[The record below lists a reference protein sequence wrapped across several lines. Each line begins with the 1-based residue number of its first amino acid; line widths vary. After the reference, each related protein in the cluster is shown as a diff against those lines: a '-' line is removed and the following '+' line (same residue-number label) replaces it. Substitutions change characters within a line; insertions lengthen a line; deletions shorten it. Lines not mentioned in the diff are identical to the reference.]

1 MSISY
6 GFYNSVNHDRKY
18 NAEQISSIFDGII
31 TDGVYHSIGDAFS
44 VTPGTG
50 MSVNVSSGRA
60 WFNHTWTL
68 NDSMII
74 VELTAAHQVYDRID
88 AIILKVD
95 QEKIEFDIAA
105 QCVKQM
111 ANLYPD
117 NPILMLFDGITI
129 EVIRNELDN
138 SVNFSY
144 NKKKRK

>member
-1 MSISY
+1 MVQKIEEIIFSDNYDIKQTQLSI
-6 GFYNSVNHDRKY
+6 D
-18 NAEQISSIFDGII
+18 E
-31 TDGVYHSIGDAFS
+31 GD
-44 VTPGTG
+44 T
-50 MSVNVSSGRA
+50 
-60 WFNHTWTL
+60 
-68 NDSMII
+68 
-74 VELTAAHQVYDRID
+74 
-88 AIILKVD
+88 IILKVD

-144 NKKKRK
+144 NKKKENKQKRF

>member
-1 MSISY
+1 MVQNIEEIIFSDNYDIKQTQLSI
-6 GFYNSVNHDRKY
+6 DK
-18 NAEQISSIFDGII
+18 
-31 TDGVYHSIGDAFS
+31 GD
-44 VTPGTG
+44 T
-50 MSVNVSSGRA
+50 
-60 WFNHTWTL
+60 
-68 NDSMII
+68 
-74 VELTAAHQVYDRID
+74 
-88 AIILKVD
+88 IILKVD

-144 NKKKRK
+144 NIKKENKQKRFKDYFV